1 MVVVVR
7 ERLVTVDVPNDNRK
21 RLGPTAGVSKPD
33 SISNGITE
41 ESSDGTFATSSTG
54 SLLLFF
60 KNKLHLI
67 HHKNNSNEFEKYF
80 SEGRNEVPSLLA
92 TSSSL

>member
-1 MVVVVR
+1 MSFKVYYFPAPPQRANPVVLLQNAVKLMVVVVR

-54 SLLLFF
+54 SLLLFH
-60 KNKLHLI
+60 NYI
-67 HHKNNSNEFEKYF
+67 
-80 SEGRNEVPSLLA
+80 
-92 TSSSL
+92 